1 MAGTLSYTHSR
12 PLSETTSALCGNVR
26 DTWKYMCDGGYYVS
40 NSTRIAQ
47 LPALVDLETGLRA
60 AAETKAL
67 ANLRQSINNVPL
79 VFMERQETID
89 MVKRKGLQLVAMT
102 KARQDADV
110 ARWLRTRK
118 RDQRRL
124 ARDIAGE
131 HLAFLFGLLP
141 LVGEIEGLVQQLS
154 DEAVAYVTGR
164 GRMAKY
170 DEVVTKLD
178 SIPNTATMIQQ
189 PFNCPYTGTRT
200 ASSLYS
206 YRTSIRVSITSA
218 GAKRMRDNGFNP
230 IATAYDLVPLSFLF
244 DFVSNLGTFLR
255 AYDPLFGVSFI
266 TGSSTLWR
274 ESKEKVKIEGATV
287 GVPWGS
293 PVGSSYL
300 TSVATGSAEGTSR
313 ALYMRRYV
321 LTDFPS
327 AELMWVN
334 NMSLSKA
341 ATIASLAIQRYLKPL
356 KYALKQ
362 KEFRYRGKRPR
373 WLPPIRMVN
382 K

>member
-1 MAGTLSYTHSR
+1 MAGTLSYAYSQPVSDST
-12 PLSETTSALCGNVR
+12 LKLCGNVR
-26 DTWKYMCDGGYYVS
+26 DTWKYSCDGGYFVS
-40 NSTRIAQ
+40 NSTAIAQ
-47 LPALVDLETGLRA
+47 LPALADLEKGLRA

-89 MVKRKGLQLVAMT
+89 MVRRKGLQIAAMT

-141 LVGEIEGLVQQLS
+141 LVGEVEGLVQQLS
-154 DEAVAYVTGR
+154 DEASAVVTGR

-170 DEVVTKLD
+170 EETVTKLD
-178 SIPNTATMIQQ
+178 SIPNTVATIQQ
-189 PFNCPYTGTRT
+189 PFRCPYTGTRT
-200 ASSLYS
+200 VSSLYS
-206 YRTSIRVSITSA
+206 YRTSIQVSITSA
-218 GAKRMRDNGFNP
+218 GAQRMRNNGFNP
-230 IATAYDLVPLSFLF
+230 IAIAYDLVPLSFLS

-255 AYDPLFGVSFI
+255 SYDPLFGVTFV

-274 ESKEKVKIEGATV
+274 EAKDTVKIEGATV
-287 GVPWGS
+287 GVPWGT

-300 TSVATGSAEGTSR
+300 MSEASGFAKGTSR
-313 ALYMRRYV
+313 ALVVRRYV
-321 LTDFPS
+321 LKDFPS

-341 ATIASLAIQRYLKPL
+341 ATIASLAVQRYLKPL